1 MLIGVYAEKV
11 CTPKLFTK
19 GELRFNAVDWPGL
32 KNWEQKAKLLQ
43 PEQQERILTYRKP
56 NS

>member
-32 KNWEQKAKLLQ
+32 KNWGTKSQATPTRAARKNTNV
-43 PEQQERILTYRKP
+43 QEA
-56 NS
+56 